1 MSFEHVLQYIEKRPY
16 AGVFQFYFEVGFNPV
31 LSLLSI
37 RGNYLRNNL
46 FVGLQSRE
54 QQMMALRMAANINP
68 EISPLKMTV
77 NSVSGELLLE
87 HSSFIDTALAD
98 MKFKRN
104 LVNLTFRVT
113 FIIELL
119 MKYRTLLLFYSGYRD
134 VIRKEDLP
142 ALKGV

>member
-1 MSFEHVLQYIEKRPY
+1 
-16 AGVFQFYFEVGFNPV
+16 
-31 LSLLSI
+31 
-37 RGNYLRNNL
+37 
-46 FVGLQSRE
+46 
-54 QQMMALRMAANINP
+54 
-68 EISPLKMTV
+68 
-77 NSVSGELLLE
+77 
-87 HSSFIDTALAD
+87 